1 MKKIRLKKNYG
12 TLFWITGLSGSGKT
26 RIAKKIAGTIR
37 KKYGKTIILSGDEIR
52 NIFDLKGYSYEDRLK
67 TVLKYCKLAKKI
79 TSQNVNVI
87 LAVIGMVDIL
97 RNWNKKN
104 QKNYVEIYIKSDVKK
119 IIEAKKK
126 KIYHKKIKKIVG
138 VDIPAEF
145 PKRPNIIVNNNFKKD
160 INYLSKT
167 LLNKIE
173 KLIN

>member
-1 MKKIRLKKNYG
+1 MKKINLTKNHG
-12 TLFWITGLSGSGKT
+12 ILFWITGLSGSGKT
-26 RIAKKIAGTIR
+26 RIAKKIASTIR

-52 NIFDLKGYSYEDRLK
+52 NIFDLKGYSYEERLK

-87 LAVIGMVDIL
+87 LAVIGMVDTL

-104 QKNYVEIYIKSDVKK
+104 QKNYVEIYIKSDLKK
-119 IIEAKKK
+119 IINAKKK

-138 VDIPAEF
+138 IDILPEF
-145 PKRPNIIVNNNFKKD
+145 PKKPNIIINNDFNKD
-160 INYLSKT
+160 INYLSKN
-167 LLNKIE
+167 LLNKID